1 MHEHAEEAL
10 RLSDLPIDVSLGQA
24 HVRVR
29 NLPDAIDIRG
39 IRVHGNHIGKLVI
52 FQGIIRKAT
61 DVRPK
66 ITEAGFKCQ
75 HYEKMTHIPQT
86 GGEFQEPRKC
96 QGCERQ
102 GSFRVSFD
110 QSEFIDSQKLRIQGS
125 PEGLHGGDT
134 PSQSTPTSWTTSLGG
149 HAQQSRGCHRRAP
162 HRAADAGQ
170 PEEFGVRPVYGRCRC
185 RDRR

>member
-1 MHEHAEEAL
+1 MEHA
-10 RLSDLPIDVSLGQA
+10 SDS
-24 HVRVR
+24 HVIAVGVTSTVR
-29 NLPDAIDIRG
+29 SSTTSASIDIRG

-75 HYEKMTHIPQT
+75 HYEIMTYIPQT
-86 GGEFQEPRKC
+86 DGEFQEPRKR

-102 GSFRVSFD
+102 GSFRVNFD
-110 QSEFIDSQKLRIQGS
+110 QSEFIDSQKLRIQES

-134 PSQSTPTSWTTSLGG
+134 PVNRVRQVPYPDVGLSQTHVGG
-149 HAQQSRGCHRRAP
+149 
-162 HRAADAGQ
+162 
-170 PEEFGVRPVYGRCRC
+170 
-185 RDRR
+185 